1 MEHAGAEERATTGH
15 DTPEGQERLRL
26 AAAKMSAAAMQGGS
40 AEGTQVGSGA
50 AGSGDTASPF
60 HNLSAQTF
68 LRLPESGGKARSAS
82 LSTAQDAAALKKSI
96 AAAILSVRAGQ
107 SSAPGSLRVG
117 VQGNIGARISPAFAS
132 QAGYAAPPSES
143 LRAAASAMA
152 KRAAARAP
160 EVANAL
166 AAAAPAAEEGGVPGE
181 GVPLGAPSTKGQL
194 PTAAETH
201 LAHRTEFQTRLRASV
216 IQQAKLPGGQR
227 RVTRPRRFGSH
238 LFRRQASAANLPAA
252 GDAIQGG
259 HRTS

>member
-1 MEHAGAEERATTGH
+1 
-15 DTPEGQERLRL
+15 
-26 AAAKMSAAAMQGGS
+26 MQGGS

-68 LRLPESGGKARSAS
+68 LRLPESEGKARSAS

-132 QAGYAAPPSES
+132 QAGYSAPPSES

-181 GVPLGAPSTKGQL
+181 GVPLGAPSTKGPL

-201 LAHRTEFQTRLRASV
+201 LAHRTEFQARLRALLTEGLIHEEDARWLLDTHEIHTAPGLRRATMSV
-216 IQQAKLPGGQR
+216 RLSEE
-227 RVTRPRRFGSH
+227 TCSFFFSPRAM
-238 LFRRQASAANLPAA
+238 ASAASL
-252 GDAIQGG
+252 
-259 HRTS
+259 RVVTLV